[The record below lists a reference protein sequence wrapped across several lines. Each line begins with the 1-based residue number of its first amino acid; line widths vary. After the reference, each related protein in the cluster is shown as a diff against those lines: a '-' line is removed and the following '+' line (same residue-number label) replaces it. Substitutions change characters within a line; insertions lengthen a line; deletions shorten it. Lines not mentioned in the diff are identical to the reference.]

1 MAAQPDA
8 GSIARLSAAVFAPRA
23 VALVGASGD
32 ASKNTA
38 RPQRFMRKH
47 GYTGRIVPINP
58 GRSEILGEQAF
69 PTLAD
74 APGEIDHAFIMVP
87 AAQVEAVLRD
97 CAKKKVLVATI
108 YSDGFA
114 ETGPQGQAREAE
126 LVSLAKSLGVR
137 IIGPNSIGLANVS
150 NGALITVNAAFEAD
164 SLPRGGASVISQ
176 SGTIIGTLLSRGSP
190 RGLGFAKLV
199 SVGNESDLGV
209 GELVEMLALDVDT
222 KVILLFLETIRDA
235 GRLASA
241 ARLAQANGKAVVA
254 YKLGRSALGEALAK
268 SHTGALAGS
277 DAAVDAYFR
286 HNGIVR
292 VDLLET
298 LVEIVPLLSGR
309 APAPLKRTPRVAV
322 VTTTGGGAASVV
334 DRLGTL
340 GIDTLVPD
348 EALIAL
354 LMDKGVPIRKA
365 PIIDLTLAA
374 TSDKY
379 RAVLEALLAHP
390 DCDAALAVVGSS
402 AQFHPELA
410 VKPIIGANSSQPRGA
425 KPLAAFLAPHAEA
438 SLRLLAEAG
447 VPAFRTPEGCADALA
462 AYFAWRAPSEAR
474 EALEALEAGA
484 PKWPDG
490 LSRSSGMDEADALSL
505 FESLGVPTVRR
516 ETARAPAYEHS
527 VPYPVAA
534 KVLSKDIPHKTEAGG
549 VALGIADRAS
559 FGNRVQAMLADV
571 RSHSPAA
578 SIEGVLVQSMAK
590 GLAEAIV
597 GYRHDPMIGP
607 VVLVGLGGQLAEIY
621 RDMALACAPVSEEEA
636 LAMIAKVKGF
646 AVLRGFRNLPQGDMA
661 ALAGAVVAVSRLAL
675 LEGQPVA
682 EAEINPLMVCAEGVL
697 AVDGLVLFRRNPLP
711 AGAG

>member
-1 MAAQPDA
+1 MKDRPSLADC
-8 GSIARLSAAVFAPRA
+8 LFAPRA

-32 ASKNTA
+32 AGKNTA

-47 GYTGRIVPINP
+47 GYSGRIVPINP
-58 GRSEILGEQAF
+58 GRSEIAGDPSF

-74 APGEIDHAFIMVP
+74 VPGEIDHAFIMVP

-97 CAKKKVLVATI
+97 CAAKKVPVATI

-114 ETGPQGQAREAE
+114 ETGPEGAAREKK
-126 LVSLAKSLGVR
+126 LVALAHSLGVR
-137 IIGPNSIGLANVS
+137 LIGPNSIGLANVA
-150 NGALITVNAAFEAD
+150 NGATITVNAAFETD
-164 SLPRGGASVISQ
+164 SLPRGGASVVSQ
-176 SGTIIGTLLSRGSP
+176 SGTIIGTLLSRGAP
-190 RGLGFAKLV
+190 RALGFAKLV

-209 GELVEMLALDVDT
+209 GELVEMLAGDADT

-235 GRLASA
+235 QRLASA
-241 ARLAQANGKAVVA
+241 ARKAHAAGKAVVA
-254 YKLGRSALGEALAK
+254 YKLGRSALGEAMAK

-292 VDLLET
+292 VDMLET

-309 APAPLKRTPRVAV
+309 KPPQLSRPPRIAV

-340 GIDTLVPD
+340 GIGTLTPD
-348 EALIAL
+348 DALIAAL
-354 LMDKGVPIRKA
+354 KDKGVAIRSA

-374 TSDKY
+374 TSEKY

-410 VKPIIGANSSQPRGA
+410 VKPIVGVARGA

-462 AYFAWRAPSEAR
+462 AYFGWQAPAESPPTGSPAWP
-474 EALEALEAGA
+474 AGI
-484 PKWPDG
+484 P
-490 LSRSSGMDEADALSL
+490 RSGPLDEAQSLAL
-505 FESLGVPTVRR
+505 FDSLGIPTVRR
-516 ETARAPAYEHS
+516 AIAGAPQYTHAID
-527 VPYPVAA
+527 YPVAA
-534 KVLSKDIPHKTEAGG
+534 KILSRDILHKTEVGG
-549 VALGIADRAS
+549 VALGIADRKTFDAS
-559 FGNRVQAMLADV
+559 IKKMLYAV
-571 RSHSPAA
+571 RSAAPAA
-578 SIEGVLVQSMAK
+578 KIEGVLVQAMEE

-597 GYRHDPMIGP
+597 GYRDDPMVGP
-607 VVLVGLGGQLAEIY
+607 VVMVGMGGQLAEIY
-621 RDMALACAPVSEEEA
+621 RDTVLECAPVTDA
-636 LAMIAKVKGF
+636 QAGAMVAKVRGF
-646 AVLRGFRNLPQGDMA
+646 ALLRGYRNLPQGDLD
-661 ALAGAVVAVSRLAL
+661 ALARAVVAVSRLAL
-675 LEGQPVA
+675 VEGQPVA
-682 EAEINPLMVCAEGVL
+682 EAEINPLIVQSDGVV
-697 AVDGLVLFRRNPLP
+697 AVDGLVVLKE
-711 AGAG
+711 AA